1 MAGTYYFVI
10 VGHLD
15 NPVFEMEFSPANK
28 EVKVILNPFLAPL
41 DSINYPNRHK
51 FDSVQFQNMSLNS
64 ISLKSSFVYFRKKI
78 IVISTSSS
86 LMLH

>member
-15 NPVFEMEFSPANK
+15 NPVFEIEFSPANK

-41 DSINYPNRHK
+41 DSINNTNRHE
-51 FDSVQFQNMSLNS
+51 FDYVQS
-64 ISLKSSFVYFRKKI
+64 
-78 IVISTSSS
+78 
-86 LMLH
+86 